1 VLTPATVEASAR
13 ASFEMH
19 RTRARYGPLDATVRA
34 APLDDAYRIQ
44 DALHRLLGEAGRGD
58 IVGWK
63 IALTSKAMQQMTGV
77 NQPAAGAIFSKVVHS
92 SPARV
97 DVTAY
102 HHLGVEF
109 EIAVRLADALPA
121 SDGPWTRASVAERVA
136 ACLPAFELVEDGH
149 ADYRTLDAF
158 TLIAQNTW
166 NGGIVLGAP
175 VTAWRDVDLERAVTR
190 CWVNDQPAGQGKTG
204 DAMGHP
210 FEALAWVANL
220 LNHRGRRLERGMVVM
235 TGSSITTKFP
245 VAGDRVRFAVE
256 GLGEIALE
264 AAR

>member
-1 VLTPATVEASAR
+1 MLTSETIEATAR

-19 RTRARYGPLDATVRA
+19 RTRARYRPLDAAVRA
-34 APLDDAYRIQ
+34 APLEEAYRIQ
-44 DALHRLLGEAGRGD
+44 DAMHRLLGEAGWGE

-77 NQPAAGAIFSKVVHS
+77 DQPAAGAIFSKVVHS

-97 DVTAY
+97 DVAAY

-109 EIAVRLADALPA
+109 EIAVRLGDALPA
-121 SDGPWTRASVAERVA
+121 IEGPWTRASVAGRVA
-136 ACLPAFELVEDGH
+136 ACMPAFELVEDGN
-149 ADYRTLDAF
+149 ADYKTLDAF
-158 TLIAQNTW
+158 TLVAQNTW

-190 CWVNDQPAGQGKTG
+190 CWVNDQPGGQGKTG

-210 FEALAWVANL
+210 FEAVAWVANL
-220 LNHRGRRLERGMVVM
+220 LNRRGRRLERGMVVM

-245 VAGDRVRFAVE
+245 VPGDRVRFAVE

>member
-1 VLTPATVEASAR
+1 MLTPEAVEASAR

-19 RTRARYGPLDATVRA
+19 RRRDRYGPLDAAVRE
-34 APLDDAYRIQ
+34 APLEDAYRIQ
-44 DALHRLLGEAGRGD
+44 DVVHRLLAEAGWGE

-77 NQPAAGAIFSKVVHS
+77 DQPAAGAILSKVVHA

-97 DVTAY
+97 DVGTY

-109 EIAVRLADALPA
+109 EVAVRLGAALPA
-121 SDGPWTRASVAERVA
+121 DEGPWTRARVAERVE
-136 ACLPAFELVEDGH
+136 ACLPAFELVEDGN
-149 ADYRTLDAF
+149 ADYAALDAF

-166 NGGIVLGAP
+166 NGGVVLGTPTA
-175 VTAWRDVDLERAVTR
+175 AWRSIDLERTVTR
-190 CWVNDQPAGQGKTG
+190 CWVNDQPAGEGRTG

-210 FEALAWVANL
+210 LEAVAWVANL
-220 LNHRGRRLERGMVVM
+220 LNRRGRRLEGGTVVM

-245 VAGDRVRFAVE
+245 APGDRVRFAID

-264 AAR
+264 AR